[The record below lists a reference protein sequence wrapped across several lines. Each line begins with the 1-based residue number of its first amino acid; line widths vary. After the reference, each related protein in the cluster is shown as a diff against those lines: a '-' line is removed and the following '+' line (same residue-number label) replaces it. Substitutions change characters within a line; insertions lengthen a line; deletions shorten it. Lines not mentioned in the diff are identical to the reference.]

1 MILAKITLFYLKLV
15 TTLKD
20 LHKTTAITFL
30 YVFITDF
37 DEAASVFSGLL
48 MHKSESVQELVDDGR
63 SGEAATFQ

>member
-1 MILAKITLFYLKLV
+1 M
-15 TTLKD
+15 
-20 LHKTTAITFL
+20 
-30 YVFITDF
+30 DF